1 MFFKRRKELEQLKKL
16 ADWGDA
22 EAQYKLAEKYMKG
35 KGVKRDVIRG
45 KELYEEA
52 ANKGYVPAY
61 AAVGELYYN
70 GIMDVYGDGQGFDRD
85 YVKAAKWLEK
95 AAESSDYDEELY
107 VTIGLIYDEGG
118 YGLEPDP
125 AKAIKWLTK
134 PAENGDFGAQNA
146 LGYSYYLLG
155 DNEKALYWKTKAAE
169 GGGADERCSLG
180 ALYEDLEDYK
190 NAAIWYQKAA
200 DENDEFALSYL
211 AQLYFNGKGVPQDKL
226 KAKELWQKSA
236 ALGYDGAKQ
245 ALKEN
250 F

>member
-22 EAQYKLAEKYMKG
+22 EAQFKLAEKYMSG

-45 KELYEEA
+45 KELYEDA
-52 ANKGYVPAY
+52 AENGYTAAY
-61 AAVGELYYN
+61 KKLGELYYN

-85 YVKAAKWLEK
+85 YAKAAKWLEK
-95 AAESSDYDEELY
+95 AAENSGYDEELY
-107 VTIGLIYDEGG
+107 LTLGLIYDEGG

-125 AKAIKWLTK
+125 EKTIKWLTK

-155 DNEKALYWKTKAAE
+155 DNEKAICWKRKAAE
-169 GGGADERCSLG
+169 GGGAAERCSLG
-180 ALYEDLEDYK
+180 ALYEDLEDYE

-200 DENDEFALSYL
+200 DENDGFALGYL
-211 AQLYFNGKGVPQDKL
+211 AQLYFDGKGLHQDKL
-226 KAKELWQKSA
+226 KAKELWLKSA